1 MGASCSSAGAPRGA
15 NDSPLTSVL
24 EDRHLKRRAFP
35 PSARL
40 RARAQFLGVQQGGRR
55 VSGRYMTLIALP
67 NTLGADRL
75 GIVASKRVGGA
86 VVRNRAKRR
95 LREIFR
101 RDRPSRTG
109 AAPSLD
115 VVAIARRELVDAP
128 FAAAEADFVAALGK
142 LRGAR

>member
-1 MGASCSSAGAPRGA
+1 MQS
-15 NDSPLTSVL
+15 
-24 EDRHLKRRAFP
+24 
-35 PSARL
+35 
-40 RARAQFLGVQQGGRR
+40 GGRR
-55 VSGRYMTLIALP
+55 VSGRFVTLIGLP
-67 NTLGADRL
+67 NTLGTDRL
-75 GIVASKRVGGA
+75 GVVASKRVGGA

-101 RDRPSRTG
+101 RDQPSRPH
-109 AAPSLD
+109 AARSLD